1 MMIENEEKLC
11 GAERPRNEYD
21 TCILPL
27 DHEGD
32 MHEDAAGNEWSVNF
46 HDWSSVNDETYVI

>member
-1 MMIENEEKLC
+1 MMIENEEKIVTLC
-11 GAERPRNEYD
+11 GAERPRNEFD

-27 DHEGD
+27 DHDGD

-46 HDWSSVNDETYVI
+46 HEWAR